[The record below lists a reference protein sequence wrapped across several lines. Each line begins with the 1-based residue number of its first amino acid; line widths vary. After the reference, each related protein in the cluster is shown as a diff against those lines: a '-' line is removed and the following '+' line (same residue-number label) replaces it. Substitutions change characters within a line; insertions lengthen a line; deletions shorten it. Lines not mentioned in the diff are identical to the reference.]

1 MARRGRVPP
10 SASHLSSKDCFNN
23 KAESEPE
30 QGFYCYCGLY
40 IVVWLRTSDWH
51 TRLLSSTVSR
61 RRQCALMEEI
71 IFYRLYY
78 LSSLCVVDRI
88 SPVFSSLFRVESFEV
103 RIVRQI
109 RTVCAWFVFLPFLQ
123 VSLNKVR
130 IRLLID
136 ALNKRNQ

>member
-1 MARRGRVPP
+1 
-10 SASHLSSKDCFNN
+10 
-23 KAESEPE
+23 
-30 QGFYCYCGLY
+30 
-40 IVVWLRTSDWH
+40 
-51 TRLLSSTVSR
+51 
-61 RRQCALMEEI
+61 MEEI
-71 IFYRLYY
+71 IFYHLYY